1 LATGTTA
8 GLDAVNGKAVILEK
22 VVRSRRDRSDAAA
35 RVSMLAFLSDLHE
48 QIEIQMIACT
58 DDSLREVL
66 ADLKSKVENAGLIV
80 TLSAGLKR

>member
-1 LATGTTA
+1 MKELSDRDGTVPTQLPEPH
-8 GLDAVNGKAVILEK
+8 G
-22 VVRSRRDRSDAAA
+22 
-35 RVSMLAFLSDLHE
+35 SMLAFLSDRHE

>member
-1 LATGTTA
+1 LKELSDRDGTVPTPLPEPH
-8 GLDAVNGKAVILEK
+8 G
-22 VVRSRRDRSDAAA
+22 
-35 RVSMLAFLSDLHE
+35 SMLAFLLHE

-80 TLSAGLKR
+80 TLLAGLKR